1 MLMRKCRWL
10 SVALV
15 AVCVGLPAQSWALG
29 LGEIEIESAL
39 NERFTGSIE
48 LLDAAGFQTI
58 EIMVTLASRE
68 DFERVGVERFFYLTN
83 LNFEVDLG
91 GSTPQVRVTSK
102 QPVSEP
108 YLNFIV
114 EVLWPRGRLLKE
126 FTVLLDPPTFSA
138 APAPSVS
145 AAEQAP
151 VAQPAPAA
159 VSRATAPA
167 ETAPAAQSGTRVA
180 LTPQSAPRRL
190 PGAEDGV
197 MTTRDDTLWKIAQRT
212 LPSARVTVNQQMLA
226 IQRKNPQAFMR
237 DNINPPP
244 SNSRAPAT
252 PPY

>member
-48 LLDAAGFQTI
+48 LLDAAGFQTS

-102 QPVSEP
+102 Q
-108 YLNFIV
+108 Y
-114 EVLWPRGRLLKE
+114 
-126 FTVLLDPPTFSA
+126 
-138 APAPSVS
+138 
-145 AAEQAP
+145 
-151 VAQPAPAA
+151 
-159 VSRATAPA
+159 
-167 ETAPAAQSGTRVA
+167 
-180 LTPQSAPRRL
+180 
-190 PGAEDGV
+190 
-197 MTTRDDTLWKIAQRT
+197 
-212 LPSARVTVNQQMLA
+212 
-226 IQRKNPQAFMR
+226 
-237 DNINPPP
+237 
-244 SNSRAPAT
+244 
-252 PPY
+252 